1 MQPHENPDKATMDPF
16 VDATWVVART
26 ILARQGFEPLPPEL
40 LDDLQLRGRLWEL
53 IYAMAARRFYLACT
67 DHMSDRE
74 LHQWLHE
81 NWLPDS
87 AADMPLEEEWNAR
100 ISPVTSG
107 TEEEGTLIWL
117 RYYADDEEREQFSED
132 EIPPH
137 EDPAHDRDRFLPD
150 APLPLDCACDGEFL
164 DDAEG
169 MPFGDGDVDD
179 EDPLGLNAVDA
190 AIRADRE
197 QMESDELAYDDE
209 DQPVKEDWQRPLKLL
224 QRQGVTLLPPDE
236 HTDETIGAGLW
247 ELLHELACCG
257 FFVLHTDHLT
267 DRELYAALWKDSLR
281 EPAMLPGRC
290 QTAAWYHDFIGGNC
304 DADEQLRWRYYATD
318 AQRAEALRENPRMV
332 LPPREKPV
340 ANRDWRLPKG
350 PI

>member
-1 MQPHENPDKATMDPF
+1 
-16 VDATWVVART
+16 
-26 ILARQGFEPLPPEL
+26 
-40 LDDLQLRGRLWEL
+40 
-53 IYAMAARRFYLACT
+53 
-67 DHMSDRE
+67 MSDRE

-81 NWLPDS
+81 NWLTDS
-87 AADMPLEEEWNAR
+87 AADIPLEAEWNAR
-100 ISPVTSG
+100 VSPVTSG
-107 TEEEGTLIWL
+107 TEEEGTMIWL

-150 APLPLDCACDGEFL
+150 APLPLDDARDGEFL

-169 MPFGDGDVDD
+169 MPFDDSDVDD

-197 QMESDELAYDDE
+197 QLECEEMIFDGDEE
-209 DQPVKEDWQRPLKLL
+209 PVKEDWQRPLKVL
-224 QRQGVTLLPPDE
+224 QRQGVMLLPPDE
-236 HTDETIGAGLW
+236 HTDETVGAGLW
-247 ELLHELACCG
+247 ELLHELACRG

-281 EPAMLPGRC
+281 EPAKLPGRC
-290 QTAAWYHDFIGGNC
+290 HTAAWYHDFIGGAC
-304 DADEQLRWRYYATD
+304 DADEELRWRYYATD
-318 AQRAEALRENPRMV
+318 AQRAEMLRENPRMV
-332 LPPREKPV
+332 LSPREKPV